1 MAPGLSREKR
11 RYQELIFQHIND
23 NPDRFMD
30 AEPGAP
36 AAAAARTKPLP
47 AGGGRF
53 GPRREPT
60 ETERAFDAGL
70 YDGLTFGL
78 GDELEAGWKSLGAV
92 FDDRAMADVYDAAL
106 SEARAE
112 AEYLQQ
118 QHPYAFG
125 GGAIVGS
132 VANPIT
138 YLPIGWVARGA
149 SVAGRAGEAARLA
162 RASWNMAEAGAID
175 GAAYGFNSGEGGLER
190 RLEKAAVEAGTG
202 ALVGAALPASAQ
214 IAVQGGKLAMSGA
227 QLISREAEAAASA
240 AAAALAR
247 HPAEFVPLYKL
258 ARKIVDDGG
267 GTIDLTQRLRNTVE
281 LLARPNESRIANE
294 IGIQRDALS
303 GKGNFGL
310 GTADE
315 ETAMRMAE
323 SFLGPGASRAS
334 SGPAVVAADKLR
346 QYRFPKKVNNPYTK
360 TGVQANFERR
370 WVPEGAWQSNG
381 HLDIVK

>member
-1 MAPGLSREKR
+1 MTSGFSRDRR
-11 RYQELIFQHIND
+11 RYQDLIFQHIND
-23 NPDRFMD
+23 NPERFVD
-30 AEPGAP
+30 VEPGSTT
-36 AAAAARTKPLP
+36 AAAATNRPIP
-47 AGGGRF
+47 SGGGRY

-78 GDELEAGWKSLGAV
+78 GDELEAGWKSLGAM
-92 FDDRAMADVYDAAL
+92 FDDRTMADAYDSAL
-106 SEARAE
+106 SEARTE

-118 QHPYAFG
+118 RHPYAFG

-132 VANPIT
+132 VANPLT

-149 SVAGRAGEAARLA
+149 SVAGRAGNVARLA
-162 RASWNMAEAGAID
+162 RASWNMAKAGAID

-190 RLEKAAVEAGTG
+190 RLQKAAVGAGTG
-202 ALVGAALPASAQ
+202 ALVGAALPPSAQ
-214 IAVQGGKLAMSGA
+214 VALQGGKFAMSGA
-227 QLISREAEAAASA
+227 QLISREVEAAASA
-240 AAAALAR
+240 AAAAIAR

-281 LLARPNESRIANE
+281 LLARPSESRIANE

-310 GTADE
+310 GVADE

-346 QYRFPKKVNNPYTK
+346 QYRFPKPVKNPYTR

-370 WVPEGAWQSNG
+370 WVPNGEWQSNG
-381 HLDIVK
+381 HLDIER

>member
-1 MAPGLSREKR
+1 MAPDVSHQKR

-23 NPDRFMD
+23 NPEHFVDVESRST
-30 AEPGAP
+30 P
-36 AAAAARTKPLP
+36 AARGQAKTLP

-53 GPRREPT
+53 GPRRQPT
-60 ETERAFDAGL
+60 EAERAFNAGL

-78 GDELEAGWKSLGAV
+78 GDELEAGWESLGAA
-92 FDDRAMADVYDAAL
+92 FDDRAMGDVYDAAL

-132 VANPIT
+132 VANPVT
-138 YLPIGWVARGA
+138 YLPIGWIARGA
-149 SVAGRAGEAARLA
+149 SVAGRAGNVAKLA
-162 RASWNMAEAGAID
+162 RASWDMARAGAIN
-175 GAAYGFNSGEGGLER
+175 GAAYGFNSGEGGLEQ
-190 RLEKAAVEAGTG
+190 RLEKAAAGAGTG
-202 ALVGAALPASAQ
+202 AVVGAALPATAQ
-214 IAVQGGKLAMSGA
+214 IATQGGKLAVAGA
-227 QLISREAEAAASA
+227 QRISREVEAAASA
-240 AAAALAR
+240 AAAALAQ
-247 HPAEFVPLYKL
+247 HPAEFGPLYRL

-303 GKGNFGL
+303 GKGNYGL

-360 TGVQANFERR
+360 TEVQANFERR

>member
-1 MAPGLSREKR
+1 MAPDMSRQKR
-11 RYQELIFQHIND
+11 RYQEFIFHHIND
-23 NPDRFMD
+23 NPEHFVD
-30 AEPGAP
+30 AQSGSTPTPEGQA
-36 AAAAARTKPLP
+36 KPLP
-47 AGGGRF
+47 SGVGRF
-53 GPRREPT
+53 GPRRQPT
-60 ETERAFDAGL
+60 ETERAFNAGL

-78 GDELEAGWKSLGAV
+78 GDELEAGWKSLGAA
-92 FDDRAMADVYDAAL
+92 FDDRAMGDVYDSAL
-106 SEARAE
+106 SEARAQ
-112 AEYLQQ
+112 AEHLQQ

-132 VANPIT
+132 VANPLT

-149 SVAGRAGEAARLA
+149 TVGARAGNAAKLA
-162 RASWNMAEAGAID
+162 TASWNMAKAGAID

-190 RLEKAAVEAGTG
+190 RLEKAAVGAGTG

-227 QLISREAEAAASA
+227 QLLGREVEAAASA

-247 HPAEFVPLYKL
+247 HPAEFGPLYRL
-258 ARKIVDDGG
+258 ARKVVDDGG

-294 IGIQRDALS
+294 IGIQRDARS

-310 GTADE
+310 GMADA

-323 SFLGPGASRAS
+323 SFLGPGARRAS
-334 SGPAVVAADKLR
+334 SGPVVIAADKLR
-346 QYRFPKKVNNPYTK
+346 QYRFPKRVNNPYTG